1 MITNYVVSSEILN
14 NGCRLDSSFHLS
26 SGNIARNCIANSP
39 LSTKDISFYTKTIF
53 YGNRAKRIYV
63 NKKEFGVPFLSSSDI
78 LQADLDNVK
87 CVSKK
92 HTQNIEE
99 QKLKYGWTLI
109 TRSGTVGKTTYCTHL
124 HEGKLSSEHVIRVVP
139 NEKIKSGCLYAYLS
153 SSYGYALLTQGMFG
167 AVIQSIEPSYIEG
180 LPIPIFSMEFQNEV
194 DELIQEY
201 ASLREEATC
210 ALHKAIKIFE
220 EEIGTSNI
228 SLGFQTISVSSKEI
242 TSKFTRF
249 DSQYQIGK
257 SELNKKKQG
266 LNCIKIG
273 SVALKILVG
282 NRGKREYVDKN
293 GIPFLSSSEM
303 MLANPLRQ
311 CKMIRKSSKNIEN
324 LLVSKG
330 DILISRSGTVGNTVL
345 VSNTLNGVAVSEHAM
360 KLTVDSSQ
368 IAPEYVYAYLQTR
381 QGQDSLHILPYGSVI
396 VTLGEDFL
404 ADIDLPLIDKEKM
417 EIIVSL
423 IKEYCKKTDESIVK
437 ESTAISLVE
446 QEIDK
451 WNN

>member
-1 MITNYVVSSEILN
+1 
-14 NGCRLDSSFHLS
+14 
-26 SGNIARNCIANSP
+26 
-39 LSTKDISFYTKTIF
+39 
-53 YGNRAKRIYV
+53 
-63 NKKEFGVPFLSSSDI
+63 
-78 LQADLDNVK
+78 
-87 CVSKK
+87 
-92 HTQNIEE
+92 
-99 QKLKYGWTLI
+99 
-109 TRSGTVGKTTYCTHL
+109 
-124 HEGKLSSEHVIRVVP
+124 
-139 NEKIKSGCLYAYLS
+139 
-153 SSYGYALLTQGMFG
+153 
-167 AVIQSIEPSYIEG
+167 
-180 LPIPIFSMEFQNEV
+180 
-194 DELIQEY
+194 
-201 ASLREEATC
+201 
-210 ALHKAIKIFE
+210 
-220 EEIGTSNI
+220 
-228 SLGFQTISVSSKEI
+228 
-242 TSKFTRF
+242 
-249 DSQYQIGK
+249 
-257 SELNKKKQG
+257 
-266 LNCIKIG
+266 
-273 SVALKILVG
+273 
-282 NRGKREYVDKN
+282 
-293 GIPFLSSSEM
+293 M